1 MSEQSGSTYTFDVES
16 ILSTLK
22 DFQRDTVEYVFDRM
36 YGEQGADRFLVADEV
51 GLGKTLVAK
60 GIVAKI
66 VDVLRQKAD
75 HRIDIVYLCA
85 NRDIARQNINRLN
98 LFGSEHVSQATR
110 LTLLPLHLKQLRDG
124 PNFVAFTP
132 ATALDLG
139 WATGVARERA
149 LLYLLLRD
157 VWDLTGAAPKNFF
170 QVYKGN
176 DAWDREV
183 DRLSGEIGNLEGGE
197 IDTGVISR
205 FSAELAKSKGL
216 RPAFDAAL
224 EHFQRRRDEP
234 QNLPRHIRELRD
246 PLIGQFR
253 ECLARAC
260 LSALEPDLIIL
271 DEFQRF
277 SSLLGG
283 DQSEHGKEI
292 AELGQQ
298 FLAYPGAKILLLS
311 ATPYKAYT
319 LAHESGTDNHHKDF
333 LRVAS
338 FLLNDASRFE
348 DLKRCLKEFN
358 EALFDTTTQSSVR
371 LATVKHTM
379 EATLR
384 RHIVRTE
391 RLAVTVDRDGMI
403 EEMLLPACRLEVQDL
418 EAFKALDAV
427 ARSLE
432 QPDIVEYW
440 KSAPFVLNFMER
452 DGYVFK
458 RALVSGMENGVVKVP
473 ADRVAGLRGAT
484 LRSSALAKFDPFDL
498 QNSRLRALVSVVL
511 DKGAWKLLWIPP
523 SLPYYTSS
531 GTPYSDL
538 SAEAI
543 TKVLVFSNWRF
554 VPRAIAAL
562 VSYETERRIA
572 KLADERLRY
581 EDLSG
586 RGRRPLLTFSL
597 DEQGEPRDLNHLVP
611 LYPSPSLCE
620 LLDPLEEAK
629 RLAAQ
634 GHELAHLSLLKMAS
648 ERVAN
653 LIPTSQTGGGER
665 EDQRWYGAAMLDADL
680 RTHKSE
686 TSAWFDQ
693 RLPWSSFV
701 EARNDEDS
709 GEGGFKIHVDRFIGS
724 AGSGNFGK
732 MPDDLV
738 GVLAKVAI
746 GSPAVVALR
755 SFRRL
760 VLCHGVVGYPVWLLD
775 AAARVGLAFRTM
787 FSQPDA
793 TILTRALYGG
803 QEERYWEAMLDHCI
817 AGNLQ
822 AVMDEQVHVLREF
835 LGVATNTPEEAIKR
849 IAEEIVSGMT
859 LRATVL
865 RVDDFRVGEAL
876 KLADKQ
882 IPFRCRSA
890 LRFDTDPGEDGGGDT
905 RADQVRV
912 AFNSPF
918 RPFVLASTAVGQEG
932 LDFHLWCHAIF
943 HWNLPPSPVDFE
955 QREGRVHRYKGH
967 VVRRSVAAALGIAVL
982 HGTTPGKDP
991 WEDLFSIART
1001 QRAAGTNDLVP
1012 YWVFNGNGEI
1022 KIRRYI
1028 PALPLSR
1035 ERAASIRLRAALGAY
1050 RLVFGQPRQ
1059 EDLLAFLQSAHAKG
1073 DINADLYAID
1083 LSPRAHVAASA
1094 VRGVAS
1100 S

>member
-1 MSEQSGSTYTFDVES
+1 MSEQSGSPDTFDVES

-22 DFQRDTVEYVFDRM
+22 DFQRSTVEYVFERM

-66 VDVLRQKAD
+66 VNALSRKPG

-85 NRDIARQNINRLN
+85 NRDIARQNIDRLN
-98 LFGSEHVSQATR
+98 LFGSERVSQASR

-149 LLYLLLRD
+149 LLYWLLCD
-157 VWDLTGAAPKNFF
+157 VWSLTGAAPKNFF

-183 DRLSGEIGNLEGGE
+183 ERLSAEIGNLDGGE
-197 IDTGVISR
+197 IDPGVKAR

-216 RPAFDAAL
+216 RLAFDAAL
-224 EHFQRRRDEP
+224 ENFQRRRDQP
-234 QNLPRHIRELRD
+234 QNLPRAMREQRD

-283 DQSEHGKEI
+283 DQSEEGKEI

-319 LAHESGTDNHHKDF
+319 LAHEGGTDNHHKDF

-338 FLLNDASRFE
+338 FLLNDALRFE

-358 EALFDTTTQSSVR
+358 EALFDSTALGTAR
-371 LATVKHTM
+371 LATVKRSM
-379 EATLR
+379 EAALR

-391 RLAVTVDRDGMI
+391 RLGVTVDRDGMI
-403 EEMLLPACRLEVQDL
+403 EEMPLPACRLEVQDL
-418 EAFKALDAV
+418 EAFKALDVLAL
-427 ARSLE
+427 SME

-440 KSAPFVLNFMER
+440 KSAPYVLNFMER
-452 DGYVFK
+452 DGYLFK
-458 RALVSGMENGVVKVP
+458 RHLVESMENGAAEVSG
-473 ADRVAGLRGAT
+473 DRVAGLRDAT

-498 QNSRLRALVSVVL
+498 QNSRLRALVSAVL

-523 SLPYYTSS
+523 SLPYYTPS
-531 GTPYSDL
+531 GTPYGDVSP
-538 SAEAI
+538 EAI

-554 VPRAIAAL
+554 VPRAIAGL

-572 KLADERLRY
+572 ELAGERLRY
-581 EDLSG
+581 EDLSS
-586 RGRRPLLTFSL
+586 RSRRPLLTFSL
-597 DEQGEPRDLNHLVP
+597 DEQDEPRDLNHLVP
-611 LYPSPSLCE
+611 LYPSPSLCG

-629 RLAAQ
+629 RAAGEGRTLDHQ
-634 GHELAHLSLLKMAS
+634 SLLQMAS
-648 ERVAN
+648 ERIAG
-653 LIPTSQTGGGER
+653 LLSSLQTGRGER

-680 RTHKSE
+680 RKHEHE
-686 TSAWFDQ
+686 TRGWFEQ
-693 RLPWSSFV
+693 RLPWSGFV
-701 EARNDEDS
+701 DAKSDDDS
-709 GEGGFKIHVDRFIGS
+709 GEGGFKIHVNAFVGL
-724 AGSGNFGK
+724 AGSGNLGK
-732 MPDDLV
+732 APEDLV
-738 GVLAKVAI
+738 PILAKVAI
-746 GSPAVVALR
+746 GSPAIVALR

-760 VLCHGVVGYPVWLLD
+760 AISQGVAGYPTWLLD
-775 AAARVGLAFRTM
+775 AAARVGLAFRTL

-803 QEERYWEAMLDHCI
+803 REERYWEAMLDHCI

-822 AVMDEQVHVLREF
+822 AVMDEHVHVLRES
-835 LGVATNTPEEAIKR
+835 LGVATKTPEEAIKR
-849 IAEEIVSGMT
+849 IAEEIVSGMA

-865 RVDDFRVGEAL
+865 RVDDFKIGEAL
-876 KLADKQ
+876 KLAEKP
-882 IPFRCRSA
+882 ISFRCRSA

-943 HWNLPPSPVDFE
+943 HWNLPSNPVDFE

-967 VVRRSVAAALGIAVL
+967 VVRRSVAAALGLGAL
-982 HGTTPGKDP
+982 QGTIPGKDP
-991 WEDLFSIART
+991 WEALFSIART
-1001 QRAAGTNDLVP
+1001 QRAPGTNDLVP
-1012 YWVFNGNGEI
+1012 YWVFNGNGRF

-1035 ERAASIRLRAALGAY
+1035 ERAASVRLRAALGAY

-1059 EDLLAFLQSAHAKG
+1059 EDLLAFLQSAHAMG
-1073 DINADLYAID
+1073 DITADLYAID
-1083 LSPRAHVAASA
+1083 LSPPDSRRDSG
-1094 VRGVAS
+1094 R
-1100 S
+1100 

>member
-1 MSEQSGSTYTFDVES
+1 MSEQNDLPSALDVEA

-22 DFQRDTVEYVFDRM
+22 DFQRSTVEYVFERM

-66 VDVLRQKAD
+66 VDALSKKAD

-85 NRDIARQNINRLN
+85 NRDIARQNIDRLN
-98 LFGSEHVSQATR
+98 LFGSDRVSQATR
-110 LTLLPLHLKQLRDG
+110 LTLLPLHLKQLKAG
-124 PNFVAFTP
+124 PNFIAFTP

-149 LLYLLLRD
+149 LLYWLLCD
-157 VWDLTGAAPKNFF
+157 VWSLSGAAPKNFF

-176 DAWDREV
+176 EAWDREV
-183 DRLSGEIGNLEGGE
+183 DRLAEEIDNLEGGE
-197 IDTGVISR
+197 IDPGVRTR
-205 FSAELAKSKGL
+205 FAAELAKLTRL
-216 RPAFDAAL
+216 RPEFDAAMG
-224 EHFQRRRDEP
+224 HFQRRRDQP
-234 QNLPRHIRELRD
+234 KNLPSQIRELRD

-283 DQSEHGKEI
+283 DQSEEGKEI

-298 FLAYPGAKILLLS
+298 FLAYPGTKILLLS

-319 LAHESGTDNHHKDF
+319 LAHEDGSDNHHKDF

-338 FLLNDASRFE
+338 FLLNDPLRFNE
-348 DLKRCLKEFN
+348 LKNCLKEFN
-358 EALFDTTTQSSVR
+358 EAIFDTSGQGAVR
-371 LATVKHTM
+371 LKLVKSKM
-379 EATLR
+379 ESALR

-391 RLAVTVDRDGMI
+391 RLGVTVDRDGMI
-403 EEMLLPACRLEVQDL
+403 EEVPLPACRLETQDL
-418 EAFKALDAV
+418 EAFKAMDTLAQ
-427 ARSLE
+427 SME

-440 KSAPFVLNFMER
+440 KSAPYVLNFMER

-458 RALVSGMENGVVKVP
+458 RDLVESMESGSAVITNEM
-473 ADRVAGLRGAT
+473 ATDLRRAT
-484 LRSSALAKFDPFDL
+484 LKSSALAKFDSFDL
-498 QNSRLRALVSVVL
+498 QNSRLRALVSAVL

-523 SLPYYTSS
+523 SLPYYKPM
-531 GTPYSDL
+531 GTPYADAAS
-538 SAEAI
+538 EAI

-554 VPRAIAAL
+554 VPRAIAGL
-562 VSYETERRIA
+562 ISYETERRIA
-572 KLADERLRY
+572 DLAGEQLRY
-581 EDLSG
+581 VDMSSKS
-586 RGRRPLLTFSL
+586 RRPLLKFSL

-611 LYPSPSLCE
+611 LYPSPALCV

-629 RLAAQ
+629 IAAAK
-634 GHELAHLSLLKMAS
+634 GVTLDHLTLHRIAT
-648 ERVAN
+648 ERVTDLLSN
-653 LIPTSQTGGGER
+653 LKAGSGER
-665 EDQRWYGAAMLDADL
+665 EDQRWYAAAMLEADL
-680 RTHKSE
+680 QTNKHE
-686 TSAWFDQ
+686 IQQWFGQ
-693 RLPWSSFV
+693 RFPWSGFV
-701 EARNDEDS
+701 DAKTEDDGS
-709 GEGGFKIHVDRFIGS
+709 EGAFKSHVDKLFGL
-724 AGSGNFGK
+724 AGSGVLGK

-738 GVLAKVAI
+738 RVMTKVAI
-746 GSPAVVALR
+746 GSPTIVALR

-760 VLCHGVVGYPVWLLD
+760 ALSQGVAGFPAWLLD
-775 AAARVGLAFRTM
+775 AAARVGLAFRTL

-793 TILTRALYGG
+793 TILTRAFYGG

-822 AVMDEQVHVLREF
+822 AVMDEHVHVLRES
-835 LGVATNTPEEAIKR
+835 LGVVTKSPEVAIQR
-849 IAEEIVSGMT
+849 ISEEIVSGMS

-865 RVDDFRVGEAL
+865 RVDDFNARDAL
-876 KLADKQ
+876 RLADKP
-882 IPFRCRSA
+882 ITLRCRSA
-890 LRFDTDPGEDGGGDT
+890 LRFDTDPGEDGSGET

-918 RPFVLASTAVGQEG
+918 RPFILASTAVGQEG

-943 HWNLPPSPVDFE
+943 HWNLPTNPVDFE

-967 VVRRSVAAALGIAVL
+967 VVRRSIAAALGLGAL
-982 HGTTPGKDP
+982 QGTSPGNDP
-991 WEDLFSIART
+991 WEGLFSIARS
-1001 QRAAGTNDLVP
+1001 QRAIGKNDLIP
-1012 YWVFNGNGEI
+1012 YWVFNGDGQF

-1028 PALPLSR
+1028 PVLPLSR
-1035 ERAASIRLRAALGAY
+1035 ERAAATRLRAALGAY

-1059 EDLLAFLQSAHAKG
+1059 EDLLAFLQAANAAG
-1073 DINADLYAID
+1073 DISVDLYSID
-1083 LSPRAHVAASA
+1083 LSPL
-1094 VRGVAS
+1094 
-1100 S
+1100 

>member
-1 MSEQSGSTYTFDVES
+1 MSEQLGSLHGFNVES

-22 DFQRDTVEYVFDRM
+22 DFQRSTVEYVFDRM

-66 VDVLRQKAD
+66 VDALSQKPD
-75 HRIDIVYLCA
+75 HRTDIVYLCA
-85 NRDIARQNINRLN
+85 NRDIARQNIDRLN
-98 LFGSEHVSQATR
+98 LFGSDRVSQASR
-110 LTLLPLHLKQLRDG
+110 LTLLPLHLKQLRTG
-124 PNFVAFTP
+124 PNFIAFTP

-149 LLYLLLRD
+149 LLYWLLCD
-157 VWDLTGAAPKNFF
+157 VWKLTGAAPKNFF
-170 QVYKGN
+170 QVFKGN

-183 DRLSGEIGNLEGGE
+183 DRLSVEIGNLEDRE
-197 IDTGVISR
+197 IDAGVKVR
-205 FSAELAKSKGL
+205 FSAELAKSEGL

-224 EHFQRRRDEP
+224 QHFQRRRDEP
-234 QNLPRHIRELRD
+234 KNLPRDIRELRD
-246 PLIGQFR
+246 PLIGKFR

-283 DQSEHGKEI
+283 DQSDEGKEV

-319 LAHESGTDNHHKDF
+319 LAHEGGTDNHHKDF

-338 FLLNDASRFE
+338 FLLNDALRFE
-348 DLKRCLKEFN
+348 ELKVYLREFN
-358 EALFDTTTQSSVR
+358 EALFDSTPQGNAR
-371 LATVKHTM
+371 LATVKQTM
-379 EATLR
+379 EAALR

-391 RLAVTVDRDGMI
+391 RLGVTVDRDGMI
-403 EEMLLPACRLEVQDL
+403 EEMPLPACRLEVQDL
-418 EAFKALDAV
+418 EAFKALDAF
-427 ARSLE
+427 ASSME

-440 KSAPFVLNFMER
+440 KSAPYVLNFMER

-458 RALVSGMENGVVKVP
+458 RDLVESMDNGGVEV
-473 ADRVAGLRGAT
+473 AGDRVAGLRGAT

-498 QNSRLRALVSVVL
+498 QNSRLRALVSAVL

-523 SLPYYTSS
+523 SLPYYTPC
-531 GTPYSDL
+531 GTPYDDVS
-538 SAEAI
+538 SESI

-554 VPRAIAAL
+554 VPRAIAGL

-572 KLADERLRY
+572 ELAGERLRY
-581 EDLSG
+581 EDLSS
-586 RGRRPLLTFSL
+586 RGRRPLLRFSL
-597 DEQGEPRDLNHLVP
+597 DERGEPRDLNHLVP
-611 LYPSPSLCE
+611 LYPSLSLCG

-629 RLAAQ
+629 RAAGEAPALDHQ
-634 GHELAHLSLLKMAS
+634 ALLQIAL
-648 ERVAN
+648 ERVAGLLQAKVDEN
-653 LIPTSQTGGGER
+653 VSRGER
-665 EDQRWYGAAMLDADL
+665 EDQRWYGSAMLDADL
-680 RTHKSE
+680 RAHEHE
-686 TSAWFDQ
+686 TRDWFDQ
-693 RLPWSSFV
+693 RMPWSGFV
-701 EARNDEDS
+701 EAKSDDEGS
-709 GEGGFKIHVDRFIGS
+709 EGGFKVHVGKFIDH
-724 AGSGNFGK
+724 AGCEDFGK
-732 MPDDLV
+732 MPEDLAL
-738 GVLAKVAI
+738 VLAKVAI

-760 VLCHGVVGYPVWLLD
+760 THSQGVVGYPTWLLD
-775 AAARVGLAFRTM
+775 AAARVGLAFRTL

-803 QEERYWEAMLDHCI
+803 REERYWEAMLDHCI

-822 AVMDEQVHVLREF
+822 SVMDEHVHVLRES
-835 LGVATNTPEEAIKR
+835 LGVATKTPEEAIKR
-849 IAEEIVSGMT
+849 IAEEIVSGMS

-865 RVDDFRVGEAL
+865 RVDDFKVGETL

-882 IPFRCRSA
+882 ISFRCRSA

-943 HWNLPPSPVDFE
+943 HWNLPSNPVDFE

-967 VVRRSVAAALGIAVL
+967 VVRRSVAASLGLGALQGTAV
-982 HGTTPGKDP
+982 GTDP
-991 WEDLFSIART
+991 WESLFSIART

-1012 YWVFNGNGEI
+1012 YWVFNGNGKF

-1035 ERAASIRLRAALGAY
+1035 ERAASVRLRAALGAY

-1059 EDLLAFLQSAHAKG
+1059 EDLLAFLQSAHAQR
-1073 DINADLYAID
+1073 DIAADLYSID
-1083 LSPRAHVAASA
+1083 LSPRDLT
-1094 VRGVAS
+1094 
-1100 S
+1100 

>member
-1 MSEQSGSTYTFDVES
+1 MSQQSGLPNAFDVES

-22 DFQRDTVEYVFDRM
+22 DFQRNTVEYVFERM

-66 VDVLRQKAD
+66 VDALSRKPD

-85 NRDIARQNINRLN
+85 NRDIARQNIDRLN
-98 LFGSEHVSQATR
+98 LFGSERVSQASR

-124 PNFVAFTP
+124 PNFIAFTP

-149 LLYLLLRD
+149 LLYWLLCD
-157 VWDLTGAAPKNFF
+157 VWNLTGAAPKNFF

-176 DAWDREV
+176 DAWDLEV
-183 DRLSGEIGNLEGGE
+183 DRLSAEIENLEGGE
-197 IDTGVISR
+197 IDPGVKAR
-205 FSAELAKSKGL
+205 FSTELAKSKGL
-216 RPAFDAAL
+216 RQAFDAAL
-224 EHFQRRRDEP
+224 EYFQRRRNQP
-234 QNLPRHIRELRD
+234 QNLPRNIREQRD

-283 DQSEHGKEI
+283 DESEEGKEI

-319 LAHESGTDNHHKDF
+319 LAHEGGTDNHHKDF

-338 FLLNDASRFE
+338 FLLNDALRFD

-358 EALFDTTTQSSVR
+358 EALFDLTTQGGAR
-371 LATVKHTM
+371 LAAVKQTM
-379 EATLR
+379 EAALR

-391 RLAVTVDRDGMI
+391 RLGVTVDRDGMI
-403 EEMLLPACRLEVQDL
+403 EEIPLPACRLEVQDL
-418 EAFKALDAV
+418 EAFKALDAL
-427 ARSLE
+427 ALSME

-440 KSAPFVLNFMER
+440 KSAPYVLNFMER
-452 DGYVFK
+452 DGYVLK
-458 RALVSGMENGVVKVP
+458 RDLVESMENGAAEVSGE
-473 ADRVAGLRGAT
+473 RVAGLRGAT

-498 QNSRLRALVSVVL
+498 QNSRLRALVSAVL
-511 DKGAWKLLWIPP
+511 DNGAWKLLWIPP
-523 SLPYYTSS
+523 SLPYYTAS
-531 GTPYSDL
+531 GTPYGGVSP
-538 SAEAI
+538 EAV

-554 VPRAIAAL
+554 VPRAIAGL

-572 KLADERLRY
+572 KLAGEHLRY
-581 EDLSG
+581 EDLSS
-586 RGRRPLLTFSL
+586 RSRRPLLTFSL

-611 LYPSPSLCE
+611 LYPSPSLCG

-629 RLAAQ
+629 RAA
-634 GHELAHLSLLKMAS
+634 GEGRTLDHRSLMQMAS
-648 ERVAN
+648 ERIVG
-653 LIPTSQTGGGER
+653 LLPSLQMGQGER
-665 EDQRWYGAAMLDADL
+665 EDQRWYSVAMLDADFRKHEL
-680 RTHKSE
+680 E
-686 TSAWFDQ
+686 TRGWFEQ
-693 RLPWSSFV
+693 RLPWSGFV
-701 EARNDEDS
+701 DAKSDDDS
-709 GEGGFKIHVDRFIGS
+709 GEGGFKIHVDRLVAL
-724 AGSGNFGK
+724 AGSGELGK
-732 MPDDLV
+732 APEDLV
-738 GVLAKVAI
+738 LILAKVAI
-746 GSPAVVALR
+746 GSPAIVALR

-760 VLCHGVVGYPVWLLD
+760 SISQGVAGYPTWLLD
-775 AAARVGLAFRTM
+775 AAARVGLAFRTL

-803 QEERYWEAMLDHCI
+803 REERYWEAMLDHCI

-822 AVMDEQVHVLREF
+822 AVMDEHVHVLRES
-835 LGVATNTPEEAIKR
+835 LGVATKTPEDAIKR
-849 IAEEIVSGMT
+849 IAEEIVSGMA
-859 LRATVL
+859 LRTTVL
-865 RVDDFRVGEAL
+865 RVDDFKVGEAL
-876 KLADKQ
+876 KIAEKP
-882 IPFRCRSA
+882 ISFRCRSA

-943 HWNLPPSPVDFE
+943 HWNLPSNPVDFE

-967 VVRRSVAAALGIAVL
+967 VVRRSVAAALGLGAL
-982 HGTTPGKDP
+982 QGATPGKDP

-1001 QRAAGTNDLVP
+1001 QRAPGTNDLVP
-1012 YWVFNGNGEI
+1012 YWVFNGNGEF

-1035 ERAASIRLRAALGAY
+1035 ERAASVRLRAALGAY

-1059 EDLLAFLQSAHAKG
+1059 EDLLAFLQSAHAQG
-1073 DINADLYAID
+1073 DITADLYAID
-1083 LSPRAHVAASA
+1083 LSPRDT
-1094 VRGVAS
+1094 GC
-1100 S
+1100 

>member
-1 MSEQSGSTYTFDVES
+1 MSEQSGSPNAFDVDS
-16 ILSTLK
+16 VLSTLK
-22 DFQRDTVEYVFDRM
+22 DFQRSTVEYVFDRM

-66 VDVLRQKAD
+66 VDALSQKPD

-85 NRDIARQNINRLN
+85 NRDIARQNIDRLN
-98 LFGSEHVSQATR
+98 LFGSERVSQASR
-110 LTLLPLHLKQLRDG
+110 LTLLPLHLKQLRTG
-124 PNFVAFTP
+124 PNFIAFTP

-149 LLYLLLRD
+149 LLYWLLCD
-157 VWDLTGAAPKNFF
+157 VWDLAGAAPKNFF
-170 QVYKGN
+170 QVFKGN

-183 DRLSGEIGNLEGGE
+183 DRLSVEIGNLEAGE
-197 IDTGVISR
+197 IDLGVKSR

-224 EHFQRRRDEP
+224 EHFQRRRDQP
-234 QNLPRHIRELRD
+234 QNLPRDIRELRD

-283 DQSEHGKEI
+283 DQSEESKEI

-319 LAHESGTDNHHKDF
+319 LAHESGTDDHHKDF

-338 FLLNDASRFE
+338 FLLNDPLRFE

-358 EALFDTTTQSSVR
+358 EALFDSTPQGAAR
-371 LATVKHTM
+371 LATVKQSM
-379 EATLR
+379 EAALR

-391 RLAVTVDRDGMI
+391 RLGVTVDRDGMI
-403 EEMLLPACRLEVQDL
+403 EEMPLPACRLEVQDL
-418 EAFKALDAV
+418 EAFKALDAL
-427 ARSLE
+427 ALSME

-440 KSAPFVLNFMER
+440 KSAPYVLNFMER

-458 RALVSGMENGVVKVP
+458 RDLVESMENGAAEVSG
-473 ADRVAGLRGAT
+473 DRVAGLRSAT

-498 QNSRLRALVSVVL
+498 QNSRLRALVSTVL

-523 SLPYYTSS
+523 SLPYYTPS
-531 GTPYSDL
+531 GTPYGDVS
-538 SAEAI
+538 SEAI

-554 VPRAIAAL
+554 VPRAIAGL
-562 VSYETERRIA
+562 VSYEMERRIA
-572 KLADERLRY
+572 ELSDERLRY
-581 EDLSG
+581 EDLSS
-586 RGRRPLLTFSL
+586 RSRRPLLTFSL
-597 DEQGEPRDLNHLVP
+597 DERGEPKYLNRLVP
-611 LYPSPSLCE
+611 LYPSPSMCE
-620 LLDPLEEAK
+620 LIDPLEEAK
-629 RLAAQ
+629 HAVSEGRTLDHHVLLSKAA
-634 GHELAHLSLLKMAS
+634 
-648 ERVAN
+648 ERVAA
-653 LIPTSQTGGGER
+653 LLPASQSPRGEV
-665 EDQRWYGAAMLDADL
+665 EDQRWYGVAMLGTDL
-680 RTHKSE
+680 STHGNE
-686 TSAWFDQ
+686 TRDWFGQ
-693 RLPWSSFV
+693 QQPWSSFV
-701 EARNDEDS
+701 EAKSDDD
-709 GEGGFKIHVDRFIGS
+709 GDGGFKIHIDRFFNLAGS
-724 AGSGNFGK
+724 ADLGK
-732 MPDDLV
+732 IPEDLSRI
-738 GVLAKVAI
+738 LAKVAI

-755 SFRRL
+755 SFQRL
-760 VLCHGVVGYPVWLLD
+760 ARSQGVKGYPAWLLD
-775 AAARVGLAFRTM
+775 AAARVGLAFRTL

-793 TILTRALYGG
+793 TILTRTLYGG
-803 QEERYWEAMLDHCI
+803 AEGSRDERYWEAMLDHCI

-822 AVMDEQVHVLREF
+822 AVMDEHVHVLREF
-835 LGVATNTPEEAIKR
+835 LGVATKTPKEAVKR
-849 IAEEIVSGMT
+849 IAEEIASGMS

-865 RVDDFRVGEAL
+865 RVDDFKVGENL
-876 KLADKQ
+876 KLADKP
-882 IPFRCRSA
+882 ITFRCRSA

-943 HWNLPPSPVDFE
+943 HWNLPSNPVDFE
-955 QREGRVHRYKGH
+955 QREGRIHRYKGH
-967 VVRRSVAAALGIAVL
+967 VVRRSVAASLGLCALQDTV
-982 HGTTPGKDP
+982 PGSDP
-991 WEDLFSIART
+991 WESLFSIARA
-1001 QRAAGTNDLVP
+1001 QRVAGTNDLVP
-1012 YWVFNGNGEI
+1012 YWVFNGNGEF

-1035 ERAASIRLRAALGAY
+1035 ERTASVRLRAALGAY

-1059 EDLLAFLQSAHAKG
+1059 EDLLAFLQSAHADG
-1073 DINADLYAID
+1073 DLNADLYAIN
-1083 LSPRAHVAASA
+1083 LSPGTAQS
-1094 VRGVAS
+1094 
-1100 S
+1100 

>member
-1 MSEQSGSTYTFDVES
+1 MSDEEGIPSSFDVKS

-22 DFQRDTVEYVFDRM
+22 DFQRSTVEYVFDRM

-66 VDVLRQKAD
+66 VDALSQKPD

-85 NRDIARQNINRLN
+85 NRDIARQNIDRLN
-98 LFGSEHVSQATR
+98 LFGSDRVSQASR
-110 LTLLPLHLKQLRDG
+110 LTLLPLHLKQLRTG
-124 PNFVAFTP
+124 PNFIAFTP

-139 WATGVARERA
+139 WATGVSRERA
-149 LLYLLLRD
+149 LLYWLLCD
-157 VWDLTGAAPKNFF
+157 VWNLVGAAPKNFF
-170 QVYKGN
+170 QVFKEN

-183 DRLSGEIGNLEGGE
+183 DRLSVEIANLEGGE
-197 IDTGVISR
+197 IDPGVKSR

-216 RPAFDAAL
+216 RSAFDAAL
-224 EHFQRRRDEP
+224 EHFQRRRDQP
-234 QNLPRHIRELRD
+234 QNLPRDIRELRD

-283 DQSEHGKEI
+283 DQSEEGKEI

-319 LAHESGTDNHHKDF
+319 LAHEGGTDNHHKDF

-338 FLLNDASRFE
+338 FLLNDALRFE

-358 EALFDTTTQSSVR
+358 EALFDSTAQGTAR
-371 LATVKHTM
+371 LATVKQTM
-379 EATLR
+379 EAALR
-384 RHIVRTE
+384 CHIVRTE
-391 RLAVTVDRDGMI
+391 RLGVTVDRDGMI
-403 EEMLLPACRLEVQDL
+403 EEMPLPACRLEVQDL
-418 EAFKALDAV
+418 EAFKALDAL
-427 ARSLE
+427 ALSMA

-440 KSAPFVLNFMER
+440 KSAPYVLNFMER

-458 RALVSGMENGVVKVP
+458 RALVESMENGASEVSGDK
-473 ADRVAGLRGAT
+473 VAGLRGAT

-498 QNSRLRALVSVVL
+498 QNSRLRALVSTVL

-523 SLPYYTSS
+523 SLPYYTPS
-531 GTPYSDL
+531 GTPYGDV

-554 VPRAIAAL
+554 VPRTIAGL

-572 KLADERLRY
+572 ELAGERLRY
-581 EDLSG
+581 EDLSS
-586 RGRRPLLTFSL
+586 RSRRPLLTFSL

-611 LYPSPSLCE
+611 LYPSPLLCG

-629 RLAAQ
+629 RAAGEGRALDHQ
-634 GHELAHLSLLKMAS
+634 SLLKIAS
-648 ERVAN
+648 ERVAS
-653 LIPTSQTGGGER
+653 LLPTSQTVRGER

-680 RTHKSE
+680 RKHEHE
-686 TSAWFDQ
+686 TRDWFDQ
-693 RLPWSSFV
+693 RLPWSGFV
-701 EARNDEDS
+701 EAKSDDS
-709 GEGGFKIHVDRFIGS
+709 GEGGFKIHVDKFIGL
-724 AGSGNFGK
+724 AGSGDFGK
-732 MPDDLV
+732 MPEDLV
-738 GVLAKVAI
+738 CVLAKVAI
-746 GSPAVVALR
+746 GSPAVTALR

-760 VLCHGVVGYPVWLLD
+760 ALSQGVAGYPAWLLD
-775 AAARVGLAFRTM
+775 AAARVGLAFRTL

-803 QEERYWEAMLDHCI
+803 REERYWEAMLDHCI

-822 AVMDEQVHVLREF
+822 AVMDEHVHVLRES
-835 LGVATNTPEEAIKR
+835 LGVASKPPDEAIKR
-849 IAEEIVSGMT
+849 IAEEIVSGMA

-865 RVDDFRVGEAL
+865 RVDDFKVGEAL
-876 KLADKQ
+876 KLAEKQ
-882 IPFRCRSA
+882 ISFRCRSA
-890 LRFDTDPGEDGGGDT
+890 LRFDTDPGEDGDGET

-943 HWNLPPSPVDFE
+943 HWNLPSNPVDFE

-967 VVRRSVAAALGIAVL
+967 VVRRSVASSLGLGALQG
-982 HGTTPGKDP
+982 GTPGSDP
-991 WEDLFSIART
+991 WESLFSIARSRRVEG
-1001 QRAAGTNDLVP
+1001 QNDLVP
-1012 YWVFNGNGEI
+1012 FWVFNGTGEF

-1035 ERAASIRLRAALGAY
+1035 ERAAAVRLRAALGAY

-1059 EDLLAFLQSAHAKG
+1059 EDLLAFLKLAHGLG
-1073 DINADLYAID
+1073 DLNADLYAID
-1083 LSPRAHVAASA
+1083 LSPPDSR
-1094 VRGVAS
+1094 RDFGC
-1100 S
+1100 

>member
-1 MSEQSGSTYTFDVES
+1 MSSQSDSLNDFDVES

-22 DFQRDTVEYVFDRM
+22 DFQRSTVEYVFDRM

-66 VDVLRQKAD
+66 VDALSHKPD

-85 NRDIARQNINRLN
+85 NRDIARQNIDRLN
-98 LFGSEHVSQATR
+98 LFGSERVSQASR

-124 PNFVAFTP
+124 PNFIAFTP

-149 LLYLLLRD
+149 LLYWLLCD
-157 VWDLTGAAPKNFF
+157 VWNLTGAAPKNFF

-183 DRLSGEIGNLEGGE
+183 ERLEVEIENLEGGE
-197 IDTGVISR
+197 IDPGVKAR
-205 FSAELAKSKGL
+205 FSAELARSKGL

-224 EHFQRRRDEP
+224 ENFQRRRDQP
-234 QNLPRHIRELRD
+234 QNLPRDIREQRD

-283 DQSEHGKEI
+283 DQSEEGKEI

-319 LAHESGTDNHHKDF
+319 LAHEGGTDDHHKDF

-338 FLLNDASRFE
+338 FLLNDALRFE
-348 DLKRCLKEFN
+348 HLKSCLKEFN
-358 EALFDTTTQSSVR
+358 EALFDSTPQGNAR
-371 LATVKHTM
+371 LATVKRSM
-379 EATLR
+379 EAALR

-391 RLAVTVDRDGMI
+391 RLGLTVDRDGMI
-403 EEMLLPACRLEVQDL
+403 EEMPLAACRLEVQDL
-418 EAFKALDAV
+418 EAFKALDAL
-427 ARSLE
+427 ALSME

-440 KSAPFVLNFMER
+440 KSAPYVLNFMER

-458 RALVSGMENGVVKVP
+458 RDLVESMENGAAEVSG
-473 ADRVAGLRGAT
+473 DRVAGLRGAT
-484 LRSSALAKFDPFDL
+484 LRSSALAKFDPLDL
-498 QNSRLRALVSVVL
+498 QNSRLRALVSAVL

-523 SLPYYTSS
+523 SLPYYTAF
-531 GTPYSDL
+531 GTPYGDASP
-538 SAEAI
+538 EAI

-554 VPRAIAAL
+554 VPRAIAGL
-562 VSYETERRIA
+562 ISYETERRIA
-572 KLADERLRY
+572 ELAGERLRY
-581 EDLSG
+581 EDLSS
-586 RGRRPLLTFSL
+586 RSRRPLLTFSL

-611 LYPSPSLCE
+611 LYPSSSLCG

-629 RLAAQ
+629 RAAGEGRTLDHQ
-634 GHELAHLSLLKMAS
+634 SLLQKAS
-648 ERVAN
+648 EHIAGLLPSLQMGR
-653 LIPTSQTGGGER
+653 GER

-680 RTHKSE
+680 RKHE
-686 TSAWFDQ
+686 HEIRGWFEQ
-693 RLPWSSFV
+693 GLPWSGFV
-701 EARNDEDS
+701 EAKSDDDS
-709 GEGGFKIHVDRFIGS
+709 GEGGFKIHVDKFVGLAGS
-724 AGSGNFGK
+724 ANLGRA
-732 MPDDLV
+732 PADLALM
-738 GVLAKVAI
+738 LAKVTV

-760 VLCHGVVGYPVWLLD
+760 ALSQGVAGYPGWLLD
-775 AAARVGLAFRTM
+775 AAARVGLAFRTL

-803 QEERYWEAMLDHCI
+803 REERYWEAMLDHCI

-822 AVMDEQVHVLREF
+822 AVMDEQVHVLRES
-835 LGVATNTPEEAIKR
+835 LGVATKTPEEAIKR
-849 IAEEIVSGMT
+849 IAEEIVSGMA

-865 RVDDFRVGEAL
+865 RVDDFKIGEAL
-876 KLADKQ
+876 KLADKP
-882 IPFRCRSA
+882 IAFRCRSA

-943 HWNLPPSPVDFE
+943 HWNLPSNPVDFE

-967 VVRRSVAAALGIAVL
+967 VVRRSVAAALGLGALQGAEV
-982 HGTTPGKDP
+982 GSDP
-991 WEDLFSIART
+991 WESLFSIART
-1001 QRAAGTNDLVP
+1001 QRKDGQNDLVP
-1012 YWVFNGNGEI
+1012 YWVFNGDGKF

-1035 ERAASIRLRAALGAY
+1035 ERAASVRLRAALGAY

-1059 EDLLAFLQSAHAKG
+1059 EDLLAFLHTRRGLG
-1073 DINADLYAID
+1073 DLNADLYAID
-1083 LSPRAHVAASA
+1083 LSPTDVK
-1094 VRGVAS
+1094 
-1100 S
+1100 

>member
-1 MSEQSGSTYTFDVES
+1 MSEQRDSTNAFDVDS
-16 ILSTLK
+16 VLSTLK
-22 DFQRDTVEYVFDRM
+22 DFQRNTVEYVFERM

-66 VDVLRQKAD
+66 VDALSRKPG

-85 NRDIARQNINRLN
+85 NRDIARQNIDRLN
-98 LFGSEHVSQATR
+98 LFGSERVSQASR

-124 PNFVAFTP
+124 SNFIAFTP

-149 LLYLLLRD
+149 LLYWLLCD
-157 VWDLTGAAPKNFF
+157 AWSLTGAAPKNFF

-183 DRLSGEIGNLEGGE
+183 DRLSAEIGSLEGGE
-197 IDTGVISR
+197 IDPGVKAR

-216 RPAFDAAL
+216 RPEFDAAL
-224 EHFQRRRDEP
+224 EHFQRRRDQP
-234 QNLPRHIRELRD
+234 QNLPRDIREQRD

-283 DQSEHGKEI
+283 DQSEEGKEI
-292 AELGQQ
+292 AELGKQ

-319 LAHESGTDNHHKDF
+319 LAHEGGTDDHHKDF

-338 FLLNDASRFE
+338 FLLNDALRFE

-358 EALFDTTTQSSVR
+358 EALFDSTAQGAAR
-371 LATVKHTM
+371 LAAVKQTM
-379 EATLR
+379 EAALR

-391 RLAVTVDRDGMI
+391 RLGVTVDRDGMI
-403 EEMLLPACRLEVQDL
+403 EEIPLPACRLEMQDL
-418 EAFKALDAV
+418 EAFKALDVLAL
-427 ARSLE
+427 SME

-440 KSAPFVLNFMER
+440 KSAPYVLNFMER

-458 RALVSGMENGVVKVP
+458 RNLVESMANGAAEVSG
-473 ADRVAGLRGAT
+473 DRVAGLRGAT
-484 LRSSALAKFDPFDL
+484 LRSSALTKFDPFDL
-498 QNSRLRALVSVVL
+498 QNSRLRALVSAVL

-523 SLPYYTSS
+523 SLPYYTPS
-531 GTPYSDL
+531 GTPYGDVSP
-538 SAEAI
+538 EAI

-554 VPRAIAAL
+554 VPRAIAGL

-572 KLADERLRY
+572 ELAGEHLRY
-581 EDLSG
+581 EELSS
-586 RGRRPLLTFSL
+586 RSRRPLLTFSL
-597 DEQGEPRDLNHLVP
+597 DERGEPRDLNHLVP
-611 LYPSPSLCE
+611 LYPSPSLCG

-629 RLAAQ
+629 RAAGEGRTLDHQ
-634 GHELAHLSLLKMAS
+634 SLLQMAS
-648 ERVAN
+648 ERVAG
-653 LIPTSQTGGGER
+653 LLPSLQTGRGER

-680 RTHKSE
+680 RKHEHE
-686 TSAWFDQ
+686 TRGWFEQ
-693 RLPWSSFV
+693 RLPWSGFV
-701 EARNDEDS
+701 DAKSDDDS
-709 GEGGFKIHVDRFIGS
+709 GEGSFKIHVDTLVGL
-724 AGSGNFGK
+724 AGSENLGRA
-732 MPDDLV
+732 PEDLML
-738 GVLAKVAI
+738 VLAKVAI
-746 GSPAVVALR
+746 GSPAIVALR

-760 VLCHGVVGYPVWLLD
+760 AISQGVAGYPTWLLD
-775 AAARVGLAFRTM
+775 AAARVGLAFRTL

-803 QEERYWEAMLDHCI
+803 REERYWEAMLDHCI

-822 AVMDEQVHVLREF
+822 AVMDEHVHVLRES
-835 LGVATNTPEEAIKR
+835 LGVATKTPEEAIKR
-849 IAEEIVSGMT
+849 IAEEIVSGMA

-865 RVDDFRVGEAL
+865 RVDDFKIGEAL
-876 KLADKQ
+876 KLADKP
-882 IPFRCRSA
+882 ISFRCRSA

-943 HWNLPPSPVDFE
+943 HWNLPSNPVDFE

-967 VVRRSVAAALGIAVL
+967 VVRRSVAAALGLGAL
-982 HGTTPGKDP
+982 QGTTPGKDP
-991 WEDLFSIART
+991 WEGLFSIART
-1001 QRAAGTNDLVP
+1001 QRAPGTNDLVP
-1012 YWVFNGNGEI
+1012 YWVFNGNGEF

-1035 ERAASIRLRAALGAY
+1035 ERAASVRLRAALGAY

-1059 EDLLAFLQSAHAKG
+1059 EDLLAFLQSAHAQG
-1073 DINADLYAID
+1073 DITADLYAID
-1083 LSPRAHVAASA
+1083 LSPRAP
-1094 VRGVAS
+1094 GC
-1100 S
+1100 